1 MARLSRVFV
10 PAGALLLL
18 ISEILLV
25 AAAFVLA
32 TYFELTVDPTVFLL
46 YDGGF
51 EGILLVLLCILVG
64 MYFRDLYSQIRV
76 KSRVVLL
83 QHLCMVFGFAFLMEG
98 LIGAFAPS
106 LRVPL
111 RVMLSGSGIAL
122 AAIFAW
128 RILFSA
134 LAPQMAGQDRLLLVG
149 DLPSLKDVGSFIQA
163 HPDTGLALAGYVDD
177 STPPGAPLPGG
188 QALGPLSSL
197 REIVRAT
204 HPRRVVVGVSDRRN
218 QALVNDL
225 RKLRFEGLL
234 IEEVAGAYET
244 VCGRV
249 CLREL
254 RPSQL
259 IYSGEFNPQ
268 PRAFFYQTLRNMV
281 LAGIAV
287 ILSSPVLL
295 LTALAV
301 KLSSSGPVLWRQ
313 TRTGLDGAPF
323 TLYRFRSTRSG
334 AEGPELTPVGR
345 FICRLGFDRLPQ
357 LFNVL
362 KGDMSIA
369 GPSPERPEFVDA
381 LTALIP
387 YYRQRNCV
395 RPGITGWAQIRP
407 GQGDAPEDA
416 GAGLEYDLYYIKHM
430 SLALDTFIFVHTL
443 KGILLSGGPQ

>member
-83 QHLCMVFGFAFLMEG
+83 QQLCMVFGFAFLMEG

-111 RVMLSGSGIAL
+111 RVMLSGSGAAL
-122 AAIFAW
+122 VTLFAW

-163 HPDTGLALAGYVDD
+163 HPDTGLVLAGYVDD

-204 HPRRVVVGVSDRRN
+204 QPRRVVVGVSERRN

-225 RKLRFEGLL
+225 RKLRSEGLL
-234 IEEVAGAYET
+234 IEEVAGTYET

-268 PRAFFYQTLRNMV
+268 PRTFFYQTLRNMV

-313 TRTGLDGAPF
+313 TRTGLDGDPF

-334 AEGPELTPVGR
+334 AGGPELTPAGR
-345 FICRLGFDRLPQ
+345 FICRPGFDRLPQ

-407 GQGDAPEDA
+407 GQADAPEDA
-416 GAGLEYDLYYIKHM
+416 GAELEYDLYYIKHM
-430 SLALDTFIFVHTL
+430 SMALDTFIFVHTL
-443 KGILLSGGPQ
+443 KGILLSSSPQ

>member
-10 PAGALLLL
+10 PAGALVLL

-122 AAIFAW
+122 VALLAW

-163 HPDTGLALAGYVDD
+163 HPDTGLVLAGYVDD

-188 QALGPLSSL
+188 KALGPLSSL

-204 HPRRVVVGVSDRRN
+204 QPRRVVVGVSDRRN

-225 RKLRFEGLL
+225 RKLRSEGRL

-254 RPSQL
+254 QPSQL

-268 PRAFFYQTLRNMV
+268 PRTFFYQTLRNMV

-287 ILSSPVLL
+287 ILLSPVLL
-295 LTALAV
+295 LTAMAV

-313 TRTGLDGAPF
+313 TRIGLDGAPF
-323 TLYRFRSTRSG
+323 TLYRFRSMRRG
-334 AEGPELTPVGR
+334 AGGPEMTPTGR

-407 GQGDAPEDA
+407 GQADAPEDA
-416 GAGLEYDLYYIKHM
+416 GAELEYDLYYIKHM